1 MKFNFVGPT
10 IIGLAGV
17 VAPEVFGLPAT
28 TWFLGGKQVAFFY
41 ARETIIPMIN
51 QGINPGLMEF
61 QPFK

>member
-28 TWFLGGKQVAFFY
+28 TWFLGGKQVAFFLCTRNY
-41 ARETIIPMIN
+41 NTNDKSRY
-51 QGINPGLMEF
+51 
-61 QPFK
+61 